1 VVVSKEC
8 VERAF
13 ANGSG
18 KILFCM
24 SEPEFIEI
32 QLELEEPVSQLKGTR
47 DRALRLMLL
56 REMRRLMAEV
66 DRVLESQK

>member
-1 VVVSKEC
+1 
-8 VERAF
+8 
-13 ANGSG
+13 
-18 KILFCM
+18 M

-56 REMRRLMAEV
+56 REMRRLMAEA
-66 DRVLESQK
+66 DLVLESQK